1 MRRTHALA
9 IAAIIAVASVLGVVA
24 VSRTTRVGT
33 AAQHASDAS
42 FAARSRQ
49 LDRYA
54 ASLRRALAQKQPA
67 LPALPQPRTQAISS
81 APPRI
86 VYHRPPPIVVVT
98 HRSHGDDGFGF
109 EHEGGGD
116 D

>member
-1 MRRTHALA
+1 MKRTHALA
-9 IAAIIAVASVLGVVA
+9 IAAIIAVVSVLGVVA
-24 VSRTTRVGT
+24 VSRTTRVGA

-42 FAARSRQ
+42 LAARSRQ

-54 ASLRRALAQKQPA
+54 VSLRRALAQKQPA
-67 LPALPQPRTQAISS
+67 LPALPAPRTEAIASP
-81 APPRI
+81 APRI
-86 VYHRPPPIVVVT
+86 VYHRPPPVVVVT
-98 HRSHGDDGFGF
+98 HRSHGDDGFES